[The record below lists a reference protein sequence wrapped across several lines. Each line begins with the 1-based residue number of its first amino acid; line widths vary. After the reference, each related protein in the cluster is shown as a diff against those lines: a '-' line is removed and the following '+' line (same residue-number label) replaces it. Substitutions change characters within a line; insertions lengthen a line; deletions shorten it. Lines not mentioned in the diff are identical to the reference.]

1 MKMQITV
8 IFVKKKLKINMWT
21 MKMQNSVIL
30 VKKYFKMNM

>member
-8 IFVKKKLKINMWT
+8 IFVKKKLKINTWT

>member
-1 MKMQITV
+1 MKMQIAV

>member
-30 VKKYFKMNM
+30 IKKYFKMNM